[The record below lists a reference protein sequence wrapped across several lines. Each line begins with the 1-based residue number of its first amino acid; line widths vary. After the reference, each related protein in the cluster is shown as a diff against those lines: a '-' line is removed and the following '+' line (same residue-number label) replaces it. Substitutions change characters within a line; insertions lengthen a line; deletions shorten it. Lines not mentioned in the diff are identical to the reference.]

1 MSTVP
6 LVRVT
11 GIRAD
16 WSAYSRAVV
25 KLDQETLERASQD
38 ECVVN
43 RLGGARG
50 VMAGIM
56 MGALAWVGL
65 IWAGAA
71 LIR

>member
-16 WSAYSRAVV
+16 WISYSRGLVE
-25 KLDQETLERASQD
+25 LDQETLERANQD

-50 VMAGIM
+50 VIAGIM
-56 MGALAWVGL
+56 VGALLWVGL
-65 IWAGAA
+65 IWAGAG
-71 LIR
+71 LIK